1 MDQFDDAP
9 DDQTL
14 DQLAQPSV
22 DSAARAAGAD
32 AALAAAAKTA
42 RIDDDDQKQAEYE
55 DEDDFDDED
64 YDFYDDEEERESDLE
79 SIGRVEDADWELA
92 RGDFTKQF
100 NRSRQLAAAISQ
112 QQQGNASASGAAGAP
127 GSASSSAAN
136 GASSI
141 AAAAG
146 ADGPV
151 VALPAFNRSTAAARK
166 KAAAGLAASHGNAG
180 SGGGGG
186 TGAGSGAAAA
196 ASNKMEAQ
204 LAALSS
210 TFSSRIRISDS
221 YDPSLAIGGS
231 LNTGNV
237 PRKTADSADALRVK
251 DKADRATTQQVLDP
265 RTLVILFK
273 MLQRNLIEQ
282 VNGCVSTGK
291 EANVYHASVPPP
303 ASQAPPASSAVSS
316 HITHTPEQIQ
326 AQREHAHKHG
336 YALKIYKTSILV
348 FKDRDRYVSGE
359 FRFRHGYSR
368 HNPRKMVR
376 LWAEK
381 EARNLKRLVS
391 AGLRAPNLVDIRDHV
406 LVMDFLGRE
415 DGWPSP
421 RLKDAKERIESEA
434 EASGKGVEARW
445 EELYLEMVADM
456 RTMYQKCRL
465 VHADLSE
472 YNILYHEGHLWI
484 IDVSQSVEHDHP
496 RSFDFLRADIQHV
509 NDFFQKQGGVR
520 VIGLRAMFEYIT
532 RPEEVSLEQV
542 REDESVI
549 VRDEGADANGE
560 EDATFSAAA
569 AAAAAQEDE
578 ANAVFARAYIP
589 RTLDEV
595 YDPER
600 DVEILKKPGGA
611 KELLYASVT
620 GMDQVSQR
628 QQKKGGSGAN
638 GEDTIAEERDGEEG
652 DNQEDSEEDE
662 GDEDEDSDE
671 ENSGEDGKVKV
682 PRGHRHE
689 DRDAKKERKKEVKE
703 AARERR
709 KTKMPKKE
717 KKARM
722 KKSQAR

>member
-1 MDQFDDAP
+1 MDQFADAP
-9 DDQTL
+9 DDVTS
-14 DQLAQPSV
+14 DQLGHEAPAPIQASLP
-22 DSAARAAGAD
+22 
-32 AALAAAAKTA
+32 
-42 RIDDDDQKQAEYE
+42 RIDDESAPPVGEEQEE
-55 DEDDFDDED
+55 EEESDED
-64 YDFYDDEEERESDLE
+64 YYLDDDDEEEDSDLE

-100 NRSRQLAAAISQ
+100 NRSRQLAAAITTDPTA
-112 QQQGNASASGAAGAP
+112 ASNSKDTAEG
-127 GSASSSAAN
+127 
-136 GASSI
+136 
-141 AAAAG
+141 
-146 ADGPV
+146 
-151 VALPAFNRSTAAARK
+151 VALPALNRPNLLK
-166 KAAAGLAASHGNAG
+166 KQKQAKNLVATGPKDGAAGSAV
-180 SGGGGG
+180 
-186 TGAGSGAAAA
+186 AA

-210 TFSSRIRISDS
+210 HFASRIRVSDS
-221 YDPSLAIGGS
+221 YDPSLAVGGS
-231 LNTGNV
+231 LNSVNV
-237 PRKTADSADALRVK
+237 PRKTTDSADALRVK
-251 DKADRATTQQVLDP
+251 DKADRATIQQVLDP
-265 RTLVILFK
+265 RTMVILFK

-291 EANVYHASVPPP
+291 EANVYHASVPLPEL
-303 ASQAPPASSAVSS
+303 QAPPASSAISTSVYG
-316 HITHTPEQIQ
+316 TPLTAEQVQ
-326 AQREHAHKHG
+326 LQKERAHKTG

-391 AGLRAPNLVDIRDHV
+391 AGLRAPKLVDIRDHV
-406 LVMDFLGRE
+406 LVMEFLGTE
-415 DGWPSP
+415 DGWASP
-421 RLKDAKERIESEA
+421 RLKDAKETIEGEA
-434 EASGKGVEARW
+434 EAKSGPSGIEARW
-445 EELYLEMVADM
+445 EELYLELVSDM
-456 RTMYQKCRL
+456 RVMYHKCRL

-509 NDFFQKQGGVR
+509 NDFFAKQGGVK
-520 VIGLRAMFEYIT
+520 VFGLRALFEYIT
-532 RPEEVSLEQV
+532 REEEITLEEVRKQSE
-542 REDESVI
+542 
-549 VRDEGADANGE
+549 EGD
-560 EDATFSAAA
+560 
-569 AAAAAQEDE
+569 DE
-578 ANAVFARAYIP
+578 AIDPALGPGPASDNAGTAPQQSQREKNDAVFAQAYIP

-600 DVEILKKPGGA
+600 DVEILRRPGGA

-620 GMDQVSQR
+620 GMDQVSKRTKQ
-628 QQKKGGSGAN
+628 GDALGAART
-638 GEDTIAEERDGEEG
+638 DSATI
-652 DNQEDSEEDE
+652 EEDE
-662 GDEDEDSDE
+662 EDDGSGSDDDSDE
-671 ENSGEDGKVKV
+671 GSEGDDDDEDDKEGSEKVKV

-689 DRDAKKERKKEVKE
+689 DKDAKKERKKEAKE

>member
-1 MDQFDDAP
+1 MDQFEDAP
-9 DDQTL
+9 DDHTQ
-14 DQLAQPSV
+14 DQLAQKVTQTLSGAAPATTQ
-22 DSAARAAGAD
+22 SAE
-32 AALAAAAKTA
+32 A
-42 RIDDDDQKQAEYE
+42 RIDDDHHQLQHNDDEQDD
-55 DEDDFDDED
+55 DEDDEEYDEE
-64 YDFYDDEEERESDLE
+64 YDDLSDLD
-79 SIGRVEDADWELA
+79 SVGRVEDADWELA
-92 RGDFTKQF
+92 P
-100 NRSRQLAAAISQ
+100 
-112 QQQGNASASGAAGAP
+112 ASGSVP
-127 GSASSSAAN
+127 RSSS
-136 GASSI
+136 GAKD
-141 AAAAG
+141 G
-146 ADGPV
+146 AQL
-151 VALPAFNRSTAAARK
+151 VALPAFNRPSAAARQK
-166 KAAAGLAASHGNAG
+166 KVAAVSSTG
-180 SGGGGG
+180 SGGAGG
-186 TGAGSGAAAA
+186 
-196 ASNKMEAQ
+196 ASASASSKIEAQ

-210 TFSSRIRISDS
+210 HFSSRIHISSS

-237 PRKTADSADALRVK
+237 PRKTADSLDTLRVR
-251 DKADRATTQQVLDP
+251 DKADRATLQQVLDP

-303 ASQAPPASSAVSS
+303 ESQAASSNAAVGGASAPPLS
-316 HITHTPEQIQ
+316 PSEIA
-326 AQREHAHKHG
+326 AQKEHAHKHG

-391 AGLRAPNLVDIRDHV
+391 AGIRAPMLVDIRDHV
-406 LVMDFLGRE
+406 LVMDFLGRD

-421 RLKDAKERIESEA
+421 RLKDAKEMIREEA
-434 EASGKGVEARW
+434 ERAGGVGLEARW
-445 EELYLEMVADM
+445 DELYYELVVVM
-456 RTMYQKCRL
+456 RVMYQKCRL

-520 VIGLRAMFEYIT
+520 VLGLRALFEYIT
-532 RPEEVSLEQV
+532 RAEEMSLDEV
-542 REDESVI
+542 RENQDLFA
-549 VRDEGADANGE
+549 EGAAGAPGASDVTSAGGKTEDQE
-560 EDATFSAAA
+560 EEEAAA
-569 AAAAAQEDE
+569 N
-578 ANAVFARAYIP
+578 NAVFARAYIP

-600 DVEILKKPGGA
+600 DAEILKRPGGA
-611 KELLYASVT
+611 KELVYASIT
-620 GMDQVSQR
+620 GMDQVR
-628 QQKKGGSGAN
+628 HKQQDGKGGKESGLGKVA
-638 GEDTIAEERDGEEG
+638 EDGAKGEEESG
-652 DNQEDSEEDE
+652 SGSEEEDGSE
-662 GDEDEDSDE
+662 GDSDSDDSDE
-671 ENSGEDGKVKV
+671 DGDGERIKV

-689 DRDAKKERKKEVKE
+689 DRDVKKERKKEAKE

-717 KKARM
+717 KKAAM
-722 KKSQAR
+722 KKSQGR